1 MGYVIAALALAFG
14 ALLVTGALTGRVKSR
29 SCCSVADP
37 MNDSRMRPYLLA
49 DEQLAAGATSPSEPV
64 TPATGQ

>member
-14 ALLVTGALTGRVKSR
+14 ALLVIGALSGRVKSQ

-49 DEQLAAGATSPSEPV
+49 DEQLAAEAAAAPEPASP
-64 TPATGQ
+64 TPGQ